1 MLILET
7 LTILVSAPKDMRSV
21 RTHTDAIVKTHE
33 KGRKDVEVVLEKTAA
48 NVMTHLSALLKG
60 VEVVIVATE
69 IVAPTLMKGGN
80 LDVPTARVVEGKHH

>member
-1 MLILET
+1 MI
-7 LTILVSAPKDMRSV
+7 SV
-21 RTHTDAIVKTHE
+21 RTLKDAIAKTHE
-33 KGRKDVEVVLEKTAA
+33 KGQKDVEVVLEKMAA

-80 LDVPTARVVEGKHH
+80 LDVPIARVVEGKHH